1 MAISSKT
8 HLQIGTITGIANL
21 AQLGRMGS
29 SLKQLNGSQRKE
41 LKLAQENNKLGKLMA
56 VLNGQMLEANLEGNK
71 LAELNIKLQ
80 EAERERIRVKEDEE
94 KLSQAILNEKKDAI
108 FNAKADA
115 KTIAGSEKHIVEK
128 LFAIDALNT
137 VLNNYQ
143 ITSQNFSSFEDKEY
157 ADETFKFLTS
167 TLDEINEDLTDEQT
181 EDINLIADIL
191 AVDEEEQIENLKKEA
206 RAIESEIESESS
218 NLKQDLKSKKS
229 YEWKLQEIEQLS
241 EETDEKVDEKWYYP
255 DEDLKSNE
263 ISLRQLVELG
273 LLFRKNKTGMF
284 GKLNKKD
291 FQKDVVSL
299 SWTKDK
305 NHTTTQKH
313 IDRKLFD
320 DSFPHSHRDIA
331 RLLDIYIQ
339 KKCTSI
345 DEVDSQSLRA
355 IEEGAKDV
363 SSNGTVGGT
372 LKNYSLTYVRNTP
385 HSFEIFQTRKNIISG
400 QFKLRGSGSIH
411 RDISIYDYKL
421 NPEWKTTDEG
431 KYIDSLSDN
440 EKVALDSERDKN
452 LGQGIWDREKI
463 QESLNSIIQKLESKQ
478 ALIVIKKTDLKN
490 LDIDSKIERHEKKIE
505 AEKQAIALLEKKY
518 PFIRKIVSGRAPGDA
533 YVAVAAEK
541 DEFDVVL
548 TSFGENKVAVI
559 KAVRT
564 ITGLGLI
571 EAMDVVEAAPFT
583 IKEGASKDEAEETK
597 KQLEEVGASVELK

>member
-41 LKLAQENNKLGKLMA
+41 LELAQENNKLGKLMA
-56 VLNGQMLEANLEGNK
+56 VLNGQTLEANLEGNK

-80 EAERERIRVKEDEE
+80 EAERERIRIKEDEE

-115 KTIAGSEKHIVEK
+115 KTIAGSEQHIVEK

-167 TLDEINEDLTDEQT
+167 TLDEINEELTDEQT
-181 EDINLIADIL
+181 EDINLIAAIL

-206 RAIESEIESESS
+206 LAIELEIKSESS
-218 NLKQDLKSKKS
+218 NLKQDLKSKKF
-229 YEWKLQEIEQLS
+229 YEWQLQEIEQLS
-241 EETDEKVDEKWYYP
+241 EENDEKVDEKWYYP
-255 DEDLKSNE
+255 DEDLESDQ

-331 RLLDIYIQ
+331 HLVDIYIQ

-355 IEEGAKDV
+355 IEEQAKNV
-363 SSNGTVGGT
+363 SNSGYVGGM
-372 LKNYSLTYVRNTP
+372 LKDYSLTYVRNTP

-400 QFKLRGSGSIH
+400 QFKLRGTGCDS
-411 RDISIYDYKL
+411 YKL
-421 NPEWKTTDEG
+421 NPGWKTTDEG
-431 KYIDSLSDN
+431 KYIDSLSFE
-440 EKVALDSERDKN
+440 EKLALGNERDKN
-452 LGQGIWDREKI
+452 LGQGIWDREII
-463 QESLNSIIQKLESKQ
+463 QELLNSIIQKLESKQ
-478 ALIVIKKTDLKN
+478 ELIETKKTDLKN

-505 AEKQAIALLEKKY
+505 AEKQAIAPLEKKY

>member
-41 LKLAQENNKLGKLMA
+41 LELAQENNKLGKLMA
-56 VLNGQMLEANLEGNK
+56 VLNGQTLEANLEGNK

-80 EAERERIRVKEDEE
+80 EAERERIRIKEDEE

-115 KTIAGSEKHIVEK
+115 KTIAGSEQHIVEK

-331 RLLDIYIQ
+331 HLVDIYIQ

-400 QFKLRGSGSIH
+400 QFKLRGTGCDS
-411 RDISIYDYKL
+411 YKL
-421 NPEWKTTDEG
+421 NPGWKTTDEG
-431 KYIDSLSDN
+431 KYIDSLSFE
-440 EKVALDSERDKN
+440 EKLALGNERDKN
-452 LGQGIWDREKI
+452 LGQGIWDREII
-463 QESLNSIIQKLESKQ
+463 QELLNSIIQKLESKQ
-478 ALIVIKKTDLKN
+478 ELIETKKTDLKN
-490 LDIDSKIERHEKKIE
+490 LDIDSKIERHEKMIE
-505 AEKQAIALLEKKY
+505 AEKQAIAPLEKKY

>member
-41 LKLAQENNKLGKLMA
+41 LELAQENNKLGKLMA
-56 VLNGQMLEANLEGNK
+56 VLNGQTLEANLEGNK

-80 EAERERIRVKEDEE
+80 EAERERIRIKEDEE

-115 KTIAGSEKHIVEK
+115 KTIAGSEQHIVEK

-331 RLLDIYIQ
+331 HLVDIYIQ

-400 QFKLRGSGSIH
+400 QFKLRGTGCDS
-411 RDISIYDYKL
+411 YKL
-421 NPEWKTTDEG
+421 NPGWKTTDEG
-431 KYIDSLSDN
+431 KYIDSLSFE
-440 EKVALDSERDKN
+440 EKLALGNERDKN
-452 LGQGIWDREKI
+452 LGQGIWDREII
-463 QESLNSIIQKLESKQ
+463 QELLNSIIQKLESKQ
-478 ALIVIKKTDLKN
+478 ELIETKKTDLKN

-505 AEKQAIALLEKKY
+505 AEKQAIAPLEKKY

>member
-29 SLKQLNGSQRKE
+29 SLKQLNGSQRKRIE
-41 LKLAQENNKLGKLMA
+41 LAQENNKLGKLMA
-56 VLNGQMLEANLEGNK
+56 VLNGQTLEANLEGNK

-80 EAERERIRVKEDEE
+80 EAERERIRIKEDEE

-115 KTIAGSEKHIVEK
+115 KTIAGSEQHIVEK

-167 TLDEINEDLTDEQT
+167 TLDEINEELTDEQT
-181 EDINLIADIL
+181 EDINLIAAIL

-206 RAIESEIESESS
+206 LAIELEIKSESS

-331 RLLDIYIQ
+331 HLVDIYIQ

-400 QFKLRGSGSIH
+400 QFKLRGTGCDS
-411 RDISIYDYKL
+411 YKL
-421 NPEWKTTDEG
+421 NPGWKTTDEG
-431 KYIDSLSDN
+431 KYIDSLSFE
-440 EKVALDSERDKN
+440 EKLALGNERDKN

-478 ALIVIKKTDLKN
+478 ELIETKKTDLKN

-505 AEKQAIALLEKKY
+505 AEKQAIAPLEKKY

-548 TSFGENKVAVI
+548 TSFGENKVPVI
-559 KAVRT
+559 EAVRT